1 LPKYSD
7 KKYNRYYNRYIAS
20 NNACK
25 SFRIGTATF
34 IYYGLLDT
42 VVVGGAECVK
52 TPSVE
57 GNY

>member
-1 LPKYSD
+1 ML
-7 KKYNRYYNRYIAS
+7 R
-20 NNACK
+20 

-42 VVVGGAECVK
+42 VVVSGAECVK

-57 GNY
+57 GDYLNKTNEHRVMACVK

>member
-1 LPKYSD
+1 MQ
-7 KKYNRYYNRYIAS
+7 A
-20 NNACK
+20 K
-25 SFRIGTATF
+25 SFRIGSATF

-57 GNY
+57 DNY

>member
-1 LPKYSD
+1 MLV
-7 KKYNRYYNRYIAS
+7 A
-20 NNACK
+20 

-42 VVVGGAECVK
+42 VVVSGAECVK
-52 TPSVE
+52 PPSIE

>member
-1 LPKYSD
+1 MLVE
-7 KKYNRYYNRYIAS
+7 
-20 NNACK
+20 

-42 VVVGGAECVK
+42 VVETGAKCVK

-57 GNY
+57 GVY

>member
-1 LPKYSD
+1 MQ
-7 KKYNRYYNRYIAS
+7 A
-20 NNACK
+20 K

-34 IYYGLLDT
+34 IYYELLDT
-42 VVVGGAECVK
+42 VVVSGAKCVK